1 MIIKNIKN
9 SIILLTVLVNL
20 SFFPSISSA
29 ENKLCGNEVIHHIIN
44 EEAKKNKRNFEY
56 NEKRNDA
63 GVHFD
68 YHWDNNSKK
77 IVVKRDK
84 NNFPI
89 IRYSLFDHKNFIGGR
104 FSVMSEVGMLPAKL
118 FGLNEKKFK

>member
-9 SIILLTVLVNL
+9 SIILLIVLINL
-20 SFFPSISSA
+20 FIFIIFIY

-44 EEAKKNKRNFEY
+44 EEAKNNKRNFEY

-77 IVVKRDK
+77 IIIKRDE

-89 IRYSLFDHKNFIGGR
+89 VRYSLFNHKNFIANKT
-104 FSVMSEVGMLPAKL
+104 VI
-118 FGLNEKKFK
+118 KK